1 MAFDWFG
8 IIFIYILVIIFA
20 IPLGK
25 YMAHVYLQKPSVVD
39 FIFNPLEKLIY
50 TISGIAPQQQQSWK
64 QQLGAFLSINAI
76 WLIISLLVLTNMASL
91 PLNPDHI
98 ASMSWDLA
106 WNTSISFVTNTNLQ
120 HYSGETQLSYAGQM
134 VLMLWQFLSAACGM
148 AITLLVIRSMVLETN
163 PSLGNFYV
171 SFVRTITRILLP
183 LCFIVAIILIFQGV
197 PMTFLGHDTITT
209 LTGETQE
216 IYRGPMAAFEAI
228 KQLGTNGGGFFNSN
242 AAHPFSNPTYLT
254 NMLENLY
261 IVLIP
266 VAFIF
271 MIGYFLK
278 KPKFATITLTVMS
291 IGFLCLL
298 IPSLIQETHPNP
310 TLQKLDIEQPLGN
323 LEGKEI
329 RFGSLASAN
338 WAVSTTCTS
347 NGSTNSSHDSNNALT
362 GMFLLLGMMINCFFG
377 GAGVGFLNYYC
388 YIILSVFIGGL
399 MVGRTPEFLGKKI
412 QTKEMKIVMLIVLLH
427 PFLILVFTA
436 ISTFLFNTNP
446 AEYASWLSN
455 TGFHGFSEILYQFS
469 SASSN
474 NGSSFEGLKTNTHF
488 WNYTTALVM
497 TLARYLL
504 IIGPVALAA
513 SLAKKK
519 YIPES
524 NGTLPTDN
532 LSFAIMIFSVI
543 LILVALIFFPVLIMG
558 PLCEYFSIH

>member
-148 AITLLVIRSMVLETN
+148 AITLLVIRSMVLDTN

-254 NMLENLY
+254 NMLENLS
-261 IVLIP
+261 ILLIP

-271 MIGYFLK
+271 MIGYFLQ
-278 KPKFATITLTVMS
+278 KPKFARITLTVMS

-310 TLQKLDIEQPLGN
+310 TLQKLQIEQPLGN

>member
-1 MAFDWFG
+1 MAFEWFG

-50 TISGIAPQQQQSWK
+50 TISGIAPQQQQTWK

-254 NMLENLY
+254 NMLENLS
-261 IVLIP
+261 ILLIP

-271 MIGYFLK
+271 MIGYFLQ
-278 KPKFATITLTVMS
+278 KPKFARITLTVMS

-310 TLQKLDIEQPLGN
+310 TLQKLQIEQPLGN

-446 AEYASWLSN
+446 ALYGSWLNN
-455 TGFHGFSEILYQFS
+455 TGFHGFSEMLYQFS
-469 SASSN
+469 SASAN